1 MLKSILDSTKQ
12 VLGIEPDY
20 TAFDQDVIMAIN
32 SAFSTLNQ
40 LGVGPEEGFF
50 ISDKTTEWDE
60 FIGDDIRLNAVRT
73 YVCLRVRLIF
83 DPPAT
88 SFAIQAIEK
97 QIEELAWRINVHRE
111 YSRSP
116 LDPDAVILD
125 GGGA

>member
-40 LGVGPEEGFF
+40 LGVGPEAGFF
-50 ISDKTTEWDE
+50 IPDKTTEWED
-60 FIGDDIRLNAVRT
+60 FIGDDARLNAVRT

-111 YSRSP
+111 YERS
-116 LDPDAVILD
+116 V
-125 GGGA
+125 